1 MMFESKQAKGRAR
14 VPSPPLRAE
23 PADTAA
29 PQQGRQSLIPL
40 RRRQGLPETPRPLRR
55 RSCLQETPGQN
66 GNAAA
71 MAAMSYSLHLAR
83 RRPRFLGRCQQPERR
98 RRDSVVGWRSMHGV
112 EAYTEAISRRRSSSA
127 ANFVVSWQ
135 DLASQLHSWQVMKA
149 RVCFPLCEKHKN
161 CVDFGTPFQG
171 NLNLKTLLR
180 HK

>member
-55 RSCLQETPGQN
+55 RSCLPETPGQY

-71 MAAMSYSLHLAR
+71 MAAMSYSRHLAR
-83 RRPRFLGRCQQPERR
+83 RRPAFWDGASSLRGGDVTALSGGEACTESKHTLRRYQEDALPPLLTLLCPDKILQANCILGR
-98 RRDSVVGWRSMHGV
+98 
-112 EAYTEAISRRRSSSA
+112 
-127 ANFVVSWQ
+127 
-135 DLASQLHSWQVMKA
+135 
-149 RVCFPLCEKHKN
+149 
-161 CVDFGTPFQG
+161 
-171 NLNLKTLLR
+171 
-180 HK
+180 